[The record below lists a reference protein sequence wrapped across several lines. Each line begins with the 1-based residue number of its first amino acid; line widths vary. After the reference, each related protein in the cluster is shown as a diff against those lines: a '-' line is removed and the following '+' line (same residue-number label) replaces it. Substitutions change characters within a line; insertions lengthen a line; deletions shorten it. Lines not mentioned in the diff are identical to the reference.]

1 MDIIERAK
9 EFAMRAHEGQ
19 FRKGAAREPYTVH
32 LEEVAA
38 LAVRF
43 GGSDAVIAAAWLHD
57 TIEDCSVTAADLQ
70 GLFGAEITALVL
82 ELTDDKSL
90 PKDER
95 KRRQVQNAP
104 GKSPGAALVKICDKM
119 SNVRA
124 VGETP
129 PVGWPRARQ
138 IAYLDW
144 AEEVVGALPAVAEP
158 ARTEFRRV
166 LGATRALLGGAA
178 D

>member
-9 EFAMRAHEGQ
+9 EFAMRAHDGQ
-19 FRKGAAREPYTVH
+19 VRKGAAREPYTVH

-43 GGSDAVIAAAWLHD
+43 GGSEAVIAAAWLHD
-57 TIEDCSVTAADLQ
+57 TIEDCSVTAGDLRT
-70 GLFGAEITALVL
+70 LFGEEITALVL
-82 ELTDDKSL
+82 ELTDDKNL
-90 PKDER
+90 PKAER
-95 KRRQVQNAP
+95 KRQQVLKAP
-104 GKSPGAALVKICDKM
+104 HKSAGATLVKICDKM

-144 AEEVVGALPAVAEP
+144 AEEVVGALPAGAEP
-158 ARTEFRRV
+158 ARAEFRRV
-166 LGATRALLGGAA
+166 LAGTRALLGRAA
-178 D
+178 E